1 MRNLDLDHIVN
12 KIESQY
18 KNRKHL
24 NDAILDAT
32 GVNKHDFAGD
42 RSTFIGAGPLR
53 TMNRLHPWLDKARKK
68 ETKNTQILHQLKKI
82 KLLSNTEE
90 KVDTVKID
98 ELHLHPRQ
106 GQFEARFF
114 TSIVE

>member
-1 MRNLDLDHIVN
+1 MVRNLDLDHIVN

-42 RSTFIGAGPLR
+42 RSTLIGAGPLR

-68 ETKNTQILHQLKKI
+68 ETRNT
-82 KLLSNTEE
+82 
-90 KVDTVKID
+90 
-98 ELHLHPRQ
+98 
-106 GQFEARFF
+106 
-114 TSIVE
+114 